1 MDIDTRT
8 SIDQLHG
15 DQREL
20 ADVIGIEAY
29 KKLVSQYAGSILYI
43 QKLDSVLKDIRDRE
57 IKEKFDGANYRNLAR
72 EYSLAESTVRD
83 IVADRRRTLRPDPD
97 EGQMRFE

>member
-1 MDIDTRT
+1 MDIDKLT

-29 KKLVSQYAGSILYI
+29 KKLVSQYA
-43 QKLDSVLKDIRDRE
+43 
-57 IKEKFDGANYRNLAR
+57 
-72 EYSLAESTVRD
+72 
-83 IVADRRRTLRPDPD
+83 
-97 EGQMRFE
+97 